1 MTNKIIE
8 KGVVLL
14 KRRSLIATSAK
25 LKHGSLAIKA
35 CFASPMY
42 TIVKF
47 ELWHESTVFIISNML
62 QWNQRIWIVFHTSF
76 HSTRMAVVT
85 VTVVQVL
92 FVCVCWRV
100 NEESYTI
107 YIVYDANIRVKIYI
121 FITMNYE
128 HVCASVRYMFTFST
142 NSKNVIHIRKSTL
155 MPIHRRLQNI

>member
-1 MTNKIIE
+1 MIESEKHSEILNRKTHLIPSLIQIFSRIISHFQVDFISNFRDYLEECWCLTLKFPPHTKNMTNKIIE

-76 HSTRMAVVT
+76 HSTRIHDGSSNGGGGASA
-85 VTVVQVL
+85 
-92 FVCVCWRV
+92 VCVCV
-100 NEESYTI
+100 D
-107 YIVYDANIRVKIYI
+107 V
-121 FITMNYE
+121 
-128 HVCASVRYMFTFST
+128 
-142 NSKNVIHIRKSTL
+142 
-155 MPIHRRLQNI
+155 